1 MNVFA
6 TVQDLIA
13 ETIAG
18 LAKEGALPPD
28 LDVSRVTAEPPRD
41 PSHGDIASNAAMV
54 LSKPAGQKPR
64 DLAETL
70 AERLL
75 SDDRVT
81 SAEVAGPGFL
91 NLRLSDQVWLEVPG
105 AVLGVGPAF
114 GDSAMG
120 QGTPINVEY
129 VSANPTGPMHVGH
142 GRGAVFGDALSNLLQ
157 KAGYGVTREYY
168 VNDAGVQIKALADSV
183 YQRLRVARGDISQD
197 DFDAMV
203 AAKEIEYGG
212 DYLVP
217 LAEELAKQ
225 NSVVDVLDDE
235 EARAAVL
242 SARAIEAMLVLIRE
256 DLAALGVTHDLFR
269 SEKDIQEAGLV
280 AEAVDQLAGKGLMY
294 HGVLEPPKGKTPDD
308 WEPREQ
314 YLFKATEFGDDVDRA
329 LQKSDGAWTYFASDI
344 AYHKDKF
351 DRGFQQMINV
361 WGADHGGYVKRV
373 QAALN
378 ATTDGAGELDV
389 KLCQLVRVLDNGEPV
404 RMSKR
409 AGTFITLRDVIDRV
423 GKDVVRFY
431 MLTRK
436 NDAQLDFDYARVVEK
451 SKDNPVFY
459 VQYAHAR
466 ICSVLRHAAEVF
478 PNADLGDQ
486 ALAGVDLKSLKDPDE
501 LGLIKLIAA
510 WPRTIEAAALAHE
523 PHRLAFYLQDLA
535 GAFHALWNKG
545 NDNAELR
552 FLQPDDEEASLARLA
567 LVRAVATVI
576 ASGLTVF
583 GVKPVEEMR

>member
-1 MNVFA
+1 MNVFSA
-6 TVQDLIA
+6 VQDLIA
-13 ETIAG
+13 QTVEA
-18 LAKEGALPPD
+18 LAEEGALPKGLD
-28 LDVSRVTAEPPRD
+28 LSRITAEPPRD
-41 PSHGDIASNAAMV
+41 ASHGDVASNAAMV
-54 LSKPAGQKPR
+54 LSKAAGQKPR
-64 DLAETL
+64 DLAEKL
-70 AERLL
+70 AEKL
-75 SDDRVT
+75 SQDDRVT
-81 SAEVAGPGFL
+81 SVDVAGPGFL
-91 NLRLSDQVWLEVPG
+91 NLRLAPSNWLEVVG
-105 AVLGVGPAF
+105 AVLKAGSNF
-114 GDSAMG
+114 GDSKAG
-120 QGTPINVEY
+120 QNTPVNVEY

-142 GRGAVFGDALSNLLQ
+142 GRGAVFGDALCALLE
-157 KAGYGVTREYY
+157 KAGYAVTREYY
-168 VNDAGVQIKALADSV
+168 VNDAGVQIKALAESV
-183 YQRLRVARGDISQD
+183 FQRIRVARGQITQY

-203 AAKEIEYGG
+203 TAKEIEYGG

-225 NSVVDVLDDE
+225 NSVVAALDDGQSPVS
-235 EARAAVL
+235 VL
-242 SARAIEAMLVLIRE
+242 SSPAIEAMLALIRE
-256 DLAALGVTHDLFR
+256 DLSALGVTHDVFR
-269 SEKDIQEAGLV
+269 SEKDIQDAGMV
-280 AEAVDQLAGKGLMY
+280 ANAVKTLEDKGLMY

-329 LQKSDGAWTYFASDI
+329 LQKSDGSWTYFASDI

-351 DRGFQQMINV
+351 DRGFSEMINV
-361 WGADHGGYVKRV
+361 FGADHGGYVKRV

-378 ATTDGAGELDV
+378 AMTDGKGNLDV

-466 ICSVLRHAAEVF
+466 ICSVLRHAADVF
-478 PNADLGDQ
+478 PNTDLSDAALASADLS
-486 ALAGVDLKSLKDPDE
+486 SLTDEDE
-501 LGLIKLIAA
+501 LGLVKLIAA
-510 WPRTIEAAALAHE
+510 WPRTVEAAAAAHE

-552 FLQPDDEEASLARLA
+552 FLQPDAEEASLARLA

-576 ASGLTVF
+576 ASGLSVF
-583 GVKPVEEMR
+583 GVTPVEEMR